1 MQDAILLIS
10 SNLFFFPRIKA
21 AANKCNLSTKMIT
34 NPVDLDN
41 AKKNHNV
48 QFILIDLEFEIWD
61 DILNSIKSKD
71 IPYKSII
78 AFGPHSDTDSF
89 EKAKNL
95 GCTSVLPK
103 GTFSNKL
110 NDLFNESSLNV

>member
-1 MQDAILLIS
+1 MENTVLLVS

-21 AANKCNLSTKMIT
+21 AAQRFNLVTKMVT
-34 NPVDLDN
+34 NINDLN
-41 AKKNHNV
+41 KSKKNDKI
-48 QFILIDLEFEIWD
+48 QFILIDLEFDFWTK
-61 DILNSIKSKD
+61 ILMAVNTQNID
-71 IPYKSII
+71 CKSII
-78 AFGPHSDTDSF
+78 AFGPHSDVDSF

-110 NDLFNESSLNV
+110 PELFNE